1 MRVLG
6 ELLMARILPIGLV
19 ILFLIIWQ
27 LVIHLADVP
36 VYLMPSPE
44 RVFMTLVTQFSAL
57 IEYLGYTSIEAAGG
71 LMFGVIVAIIVG
83 LFSARFSLVETT
95 VMPLAVFVKV
105 TPVLAIAPLFAIW
118 FGFGFFP
125 RFLIVAV
132 VTFFPILVNTIA
144 GLKATSRPIMEY
156 FESLGVSKWEILIK
170 IRIPYSLP
178 YVFAAL
184 KVAIPLSIIG
194 AVIGEWFGSSKGLGN
209 LIMVSHGNLDT
220 ETLFASIFLLAML
233 GVIATSVV
241 AVVERRF
248 IFWHPSVGTF

>member
-1 MRVLG
+1 MYRLIPISLVL
-6 ELLMARILPIGLV
+6 LILV
-19 ILFLIIWQ
+19 IWQ
-27 LVIHLADVP
+27 LVIQVGDVP
-36 VYLMPSPE
+36 VYLMPSPD
-44 RVFMTLVTQFSAL
+44 RIFITLVTDSSSL
-57 IEYLGYTSIEAAGG
+57 IEDLAYTSIEAAGG
-71 LMFGVIVAIIVG
+71 LMVGVAVAIIVG
-83 LFSARFSLVETT
+83 LFSARFALVETT

-118 FGFGFFP
+118 FGVGFFP

-144 GLKATSRPIMEY
+144 GLKSTSIPITEY
-156 FESLGVSKWEILIK
+156 FESLGVSKWEILMK

-178 YVFAAL
+178 YLFAAL
-184 KVAIPLSIIG
+184 KVSIPLSIIG

-220 ETLFASIFLLAML
+220 ETLFACIFLLAML
-233 GVIATSVV
+233 GVIATA
-241 AVVERRF
+241 AVVIIERRL

>member
-1 MRVLG
+1 MYRLIPISLVL
-6 ELLMARILPIGLV
+6 LILV
-19 ILFLIIWQ
+19 IWQ
-27 LVIHLADVP
+27 LVIQVGDVP
-36 VYLMPSPE
+36 VYLMPAPD
-44 RVFMTLVTQFSAL
+44 RIFITLVTDSSSL
-57 IEYLGYTSIEAAGG
+57 IEDLAYTSIEAAGG
-71 LMFGVIVAIIVG
+71 LMVGVAVAIIVG
-83 LFSARFSLVETT
+83 LFSARFALVETT
-95 VMPLAVFVKV
+95 VMPLADFVKV

-144 GLKATSRPIMEY
+144 GLKSTSIPITEY
-156 FESLGVSKWEILIK
+156 FESLGVSKWEILMK

-178 YVFAAL
+178 YLFAAL
-184 KVAIPLSIIG
+184 KVSIPLSIIG

-220 ETLFASIFLLAML
+220 ETLFACIFLLAML
-233 GVIATSVV
+233 GVIATA
-241 AVVERRF
+241 AVVIIERRL

>member
-44 RVFMTLVTQFSAL
+44 RVFMTLVTDFSAL
-57 IEYLGYTSIEAAGG
+57 MEDLGYTSIEAAGG

-118 FGFGFFP
+118 FGFGFSP
-125 RFLIVAV
+125 
-132 VTFFPILVNTIA
+132 
-144 GLKATSRPIMEY
+144 
-156 FESLGVSKWEILIK
+156 
-170 IRIPYSLP
+170 
-178 YVFAAL
+178 
-184 KVAIPLSIIG
+184 
-194 AVIGEWFGSSKGLGN
+194 
-209 LIMVSHGNLDT
+209 D
-220 ETLFASIFLLAML
+220 FLLL
-233 GVIATSVV
+233 LSLL
-241 AVVERRF
+241 F
-248 IFWHPSVGTF
+248 SLF

>member
-1 MRVLG
+1 MYRLIPISLVL
-6 ELLMARILPIGLV
+6 LILV
-19 ILFLIIWQ
+19 IWQ
-27 LVIHLADVP
+27 LVIQVGDVP
-36 VYLMPSPE
+36 VYLMPSPD
-44 RVFMTLVTQFSAL
+44 RIFITLVTDFSSL
-57 IEYLGYTSIEAAGG
+57 IEDLAYTSIEAAGG
-71 LMFGVIVAIIVG
+71 LMVGVAVAIIVG
-83 LFSARFSLVETT
+83 LFSARFALVETT

-144 GLKATSRPIMEY
+144 GLKSTSIPITEY
-156 FESLGVSKWEILIK
+156 FESLGVSKWEILMK

-178 YVFAAL
+178 YLFAAL
-184 KVAIPLSIIG
+184 KVSIPLSIIG

-220 ETLFASIFLLAML
+220 ETLFACIFLLAML
-233 GVIATSVV
+233 GVIATA
-241 AVVERRF
+241 AVVIFERRL

>member
-1 MRVLG
+1 MYRLIPISLVL
-6 ELLMARILPIGLV
+6 LILV
-19 ILFLIIWQ
+19 IWQ
-27 LVIHLADVP
+27 LVIQVGDVP
-36 VYLMPSPE
+36 VYLMPSPD
-44 RVFMTLVTQFSAL
+44 RIFSTLVTDSSSL
-57 IEYLGYTSIEAAGG
+57 IEDLAYTSIEAAGG
-71 LMFGVIVAIIVG
+71 LMVGVAVAIIVG
-83 LFSARFSLVETT
+83 LFSARFALVETT

-144 GLKATSRPIMEY
+144 GLKSTSIPVTEY
-156 FESLGVSKWEILIK
+156 FESLGVSKWEILMK

-178 YVFAAL
+178 YLFAAL
-184 KVAIPLSIIG
+184 KVSIPLSIIG

-220 ETLFASIFLLAML
+220 ETLFACIFLLAML
-233 GVIATSVV
+233 GVIATA
-241 AVVERRF
+241 AVVIIERRL

>member
-1 MRVLG
+1 MYRLIPISLVL
-6 ELLMARILPIGLV
+6 LILV
-19 ILFLIIWQ
+19 IWQ
-27 LVIHLADVP
+27 LVIQVGDVP
-36 VYLMPSPE
+36 VYLMPSPD
-44 RVFMTLVTQFSAL
+44 RIFITLVTDFSSL
-57 IEYLGYTSIEAAGG
+57 IEDLAYTSIEAAGG
-71 LMFGVIVAIIVG
+71 LMVGVAVAIIVG
-83 LFSARFSLVETT
+83 LFSARFALVETT

-118 FGFGFFP
+118 FGCGFFP

-144 GLKATSRPIMEY
+144 GLKSTSIPITEY
-156 FESLGVSKWEILIK
+156 FESLGVSKWEILMK

-178 YVFAAL
+178 YLFAAL
-184 KVAIPLSIIG
+184 KVSIPLSIIG

-220 ETLFASIFLLAML
+220 ETLFACIFLLAML
-233 GVIATSVV
+233 GVIATA
-241 AVVERRF
+241 AVVIIERRL

>member
-1 MRVLG
+1 MYRLIPISLVL
-6 ELLMARILPIGLV
+6 LILV
-19 ILFLIIWQ
+19 IWQ
-27 LVIHLADVP
+27 LVIQVGDVP
-36 VYLMPSPE
+36 VYLMPSPD
-44 RVFMTLVTQFSAL
+44 RIFITLVTDSSSL
-57 IEYLGYTSIEAAGG
+57 IEDLAYTSIEAAGG
-71 LMFGVIVAIIVG
+71 LMVGVAVAIIVG
-83 LFSARFSLVETT
+83 LFSARFALVETT

-105 TPVLAIAPLFAIW
+105 IPVLAIAPLFAIW

-144 GLKATSRPIMEY
+144 GLKSTSIPITEY
-156 FESLGVSKWEILIK
+156 FESLGVSKWEILMK

-178 YVFAAL
+178 YLFAAL
-184 KVAIPLSIIG
+184 KVSIPLSIIG

-220 ETLFASIFLLAML
+220 ETLFACIFLLAML
-233 GVIATSVV
+233 GVIATA
-241 AVVERRF
+241 AVVMIERRL

>member
-1 MRVLG
+1 MYRLIPISLVL
-6 ELLMARILPIGLV
+6 LILV
-19 ILFLIIWQ
+19 IWQ
-27 LVIHLADVP
+27 LVIQVGDVP
-36 VYLMPSPE
+36 VYLMPSPD
-44 RVFMTLVTQFSAL
+44 RIFITLVTDSSSL
-57 IEYLGYTSIEAAGG
+57 IEDLAYTSIEAAGG
-71 LMFGVIVAIIVG
+71 LMVGVAVAIIVG
-83 LFSARFSLVETT
+83 LFSARFALVETP

-144 GLKATSRPIMEY
+144 GLKSTSIPITEY
-156 FESLGVSKWEILIK
+156 FESLGVSKWEILMK

-178 YVFAAL
+178 YLFAAL
-184 KVAIPLSIIG
+184 KVSIPLSIIG

-220 ETLFASIFLLAML
+220 ETLFACIFLLAML
-233 GVIATSVV
+233 GVIATA
-241 AVVERRF
+241 AVVIIERRL

>member
-1 MRVLG
+1 MYRLIPISLVL
-6 ELLMARILPIGLV
+6 LILV
-19 ILFLIIWQ
+19 IWQ
-27 LVIHLADVP
+27 LVIQVGDVP
-36 VYLMPSPE
+36 VFLMPSPD
-44 RVFMTLVTQFSAL
+44 RIFITLVTDSSSL
-57 IEYLGYTSIEAAGG
+57 IEDLAYTSIEAAGG
-71 LMFGVIVAIIVG
+71 LMVGVAVAIIVG
-83 LFSARFSLVETT
+83 LFSARFALVETT

-144 GLKATSRPIMEY
+144 GLKSTSIPITEY
-156 FESLGVSKWEILIK
+156 FESLGVSKWEILMK

-178 YVFAAL
+178 YLFAAL
-184 KVAIPLSIIG
+184 KVSIPLSIIG

-220 ETLFASIFLLAML
+220 ETLFACIFLLAML
-233 GVIATSVV
+233 GVIATA
-241 AVVERRF
+241 AVVIIERRL

>member
-1 MRVLG
+1 MYRLIPISLVL
-6 ELLMARILPIGLV
+6 LILV
-19 ILFLIIWQ
+19 IWQ
-27 LVIHLADVP
+27 LVIQVGDVP
-36 VYLMPSPE
+36 VYLMPSPD
-44 RVFMTLVTQFSAL
+44 RIFITLVTDSSSL
-57 IEYLGYTSIEAAGG
+57 IEDLAYTSIEAAGG
-71 LMFGVIVAIIVG
+71 LMVGVAVAIIVG
-83 LFSARFSLVETT
+83 LFSARFALVETT

-105 TPVLAIAPLFAIW
+105 TPVLAIAALFAIW

-144 GLKATSRPIMEY
+144 GLKSTSIPITEY
-156 FESLGVSKWEILIK
+156 FESLGVSKWEILMK

-178 YVFAAL
+178 YLFAAL
-184 KVAIPLSIIG
+184 KVSIPLSIIG

-220 ETLFASIFLLAML
+220 ETLFACIFLLAML
-233 GVIATSVV
+233 GVIATA
-241 AVVERRF
+241 AVVIIERRL

>member
-1 MRVLG
+1 MYRLIPISLVL
-6 ELLMARILPIGLV
+6 LILV
-19 ILFLIIWQ
+19 IWQ
-27 LVIHLADVP
+27 LVIQVGDVP
-36 VYLMPSPE
+36 VYLMPSPD
-44 RVFMTLVTQFSAL
+44 RIFITLVTDSSSL
-57 IEYLGYTSIEAAGG
+57 IEDLAYTSIEAAGG
-71 LMFGVIVAIIVG
+71 LMVGVAVAIIVG
-83 LFSARFSLVETT
+83 LFSARFALVETT

-105 TPVLAIAPLFAIW
+105 TPVLAIAPHFAIW

-144 GLKATSRPIMEY
+144 GLKSTSIPITEY
-156 FESLGVSKWEILIK
+156 FESLGVSKWEILMK

-178 YVFAAL
+178 YLFAAL
-184 KVAIPLSIIG
+184 KVSIPLSIIG

-220 ETLFASIFLLAML
+220 ETLFACIFLLAML
-233 GVIATSVV
+233 GVIATA
-241 AVVERRF
+241 AVVIIERRL

>member
-1 MRVLG
+1 MYRLIPISLVL
-6 ELLMARILPIGLV
+6 LILV
-19 ILFLIIWQ
+19 IWQ
-27 LVIHLADVP
+27 LVIQVGDVP
-36 VYLMPSPE
+36 VYLMPAPD
-44 RVFMTLVTQFSAL
+44 RIFITLVTDSSSL
-57 IEYLGYTSIEAAGG
+57 IEDLAYTSIEAAGG
-71 LMFGVIVAIIVG
+71 LMVGVAVAIIVG
-83 LFSARFSLVETT
+83 LFSARFALVETT
-95 VMPLAVFVKV
+95 VMPLAVFVQV

-144 GLKATSRPIMEY
+144 GLKSTSIPITEY
-156 FESLGVSKWEILIK
+156 FESLGVSKWEILMK

-178 YVFAAL
+178 YLFAAL
-184 KVAIPLSIIG
+184 KVSIPLSIIG

-220 ETLFASIFLLAML
+220 ETLFACIFLLAML
-233 GVIATSVV
+233 GVIATA
-241 AVVERRF
+241 AVVIIERRL

>member
-1 MRVLG
+1 MYRLIPISLVL
-6 ELLMARILPIGLV
+6 LILV
-19 ILFLIIWQ
+19 IWQ
-27 LVIHLADVP
+27 LVIQVGDVP
-36 VYLMPSPE
+36 VYLMPSPD
-44 RVFMTLVTQFSAL
+44 RIFITLVTDSSSL
-57 IEYLGYTSIEAAGG
+57 IEDLAYTSIEAAGG
-71 LMFGVIVAIIVG
+71 LMVGVAVAIIVG
-83 LFSARFSLVETT
+83 LFSARFALVETT

-144 GLKATSRPIMEY
+144 GLKSTSIPITEY
-156 FESLGVSKWEILIK
+156 FESLGVSKWEILMK

-178 YVFAAL
+178 YLFAAL
-184 KVAIPLSIIG
+184 KVSIPLSIIG

-220 ETLFASIFLLAML
+220 ETLFACIFLLAML
-233 GVIATSVV
+233 GVIATAAGVII
-241 AVVERRF
+241 ERRL

>member
-1 MRVLG
+1 MYRLIPISLVL
-6 ELLMARILPIGLV
+6 LILV
-19 ILFLIIWQ
+19 IWQ
-27 LVIHLADVP
+27 LVIQVGDVP
-36 VYLMPSPE
+36 VYLMPSPD
-44 RVFMTLVTQFSAL
+44 RIFITLVTDSSSL
-57 IEYLGYTSIEAAGG
+57 IEDLAYTSIEAAGG
-71 LMFGVIVAIIVG
+71 LMVGVTVAIIVG
-83 LFSARFSLVETT
+83 LFSARFALVETT

-144 GLKATSRPIMEY
+144 GLKSTSIPITEY
-156 FESLGVSKWEILIK
+156 FESLGVSKWEILMK

-178 YVFAAL
+178 YLFAAL
-184 KVAIPLSIIG
+184 KVSIPLSIIG

-220 ETLFASIFLLAML
+220 ETLFACIFLLAML
-233 GVIATSVV
+233 GVIATA
-241 AVVERRF
+241 AVVIIERRL

>member
-1 MRVLG
+1 MV
-6 ELLMARILPIGLV
+6 
-19 ILFLIIWQ
+19 
-27 LVIHLADVP
+27 
-36 VYLMPSPE
+36 
-44 RVFMTLVTQFSAL
+44 
-57 IEYLGYTSIEAAGG
+57 
-71 LMFGVIVAIIVG
+71 GVAVAIIVG
-83 LFSARFSLVETT
+83 LFSARFALVETT

-105 TPVLAIAPLFAIW
+105 TPVLAIARLFAIW

-144 GLKATSRPIMEY
+144 GLKSTSIPITEY
-156 FESLGVSKWEILIK
+156 FESLGVSKWEILMK

-178 YVFAAL
+178 YLFAAL
-184 KVAIPLSIIG
+184 KVSIPLSIIG

-220 ETLFASIFLLAML
+220 ETLFACIFLLAML
-233 GVIATSVV
+233 GVIATA
-241 AVVERRF
+241 AVVIIERRL

>member
-1 MRVLG
+1 MYRLIPISLVL
-6 ELLMARILPIGLV
+6 LILV
-19 ILFLIIWQ
+19 IWQ
-27 LVIHLADVP
+27 LVIQVGDVP
-36 VYLMPSPE
+36 VYLMPSPD
-44 RVFMTLVTQFSAL
+44 RIFITLVTDFSSL
-57 IEYLGYTSIEAAGG
+57 IEDLAYTSIEAAGG
-71 LMFGVIVAIIVG
+71 LMVGVAVAVIVG
-83 LFSARFSLVETT
+83 LFSARFALVETT

-144 GLKATSRPIMEY
+144 GLKSTSIPITEY
-156 FESLGVSKWEILIK
+156 FESLGVSKWEILMK

-178 YVFAAL
+178 YLFAAL
-184 KVAIPLSIIG
+184 KVSIPLSIIG

-220 ETLFASIFLLAML
+220 ETLFACIFLLAML
-233 GVIATSVV
+233 GVIATA
-241 AVVERRF
+241 AVVIIERRL

>member
-1 MRVLG
+1 MYRLIPISLVL
-6 ELLMARILPIGLV
+6 LILV
-19 ILFLIIWQ
+19 IWQ
-27 LVIHLADVP
+27 LVIQVGDVP
-36 VYLMPSPE
+36 VYLMPAPD
-44 RVFMTLVTQFSAL
+44 RIFITLVTDSSSL
-57 IEYLGYTSIEAAGG
+57 IEDLAYTSIEAAGG
-71 LMFGVIVAIIVG
+71 LMVGVAVAIIVG
-83 LFSARFSLVETT
+83 LFSARFALVETT

-144 GLKATSRPIMEY
+144 GLKSTSIPITEY
-156 FESLGVSKWEILIK
+156 FESLGVSKWEILMK

-178 YVFAAL
+178 YLFAAL
-184 KVAIPLSIIG
+184 KVSIPLSIIG

-220 ETLFASIFLLAML
+220 ETLFACIFLLAML
-233 GVIATSVV
+233 GVIATA
-241 AVVERRF
+241 AVVIIERRL